1 MVLCAKSGTGA
12 AAKAAR
18 RVSDWSVGRV
28 VGEK

>member
-1 MVLCAKSGTGA
+1 MCAKSGTRA